1 MIWCNMISCYLKI
14 VFVNRVV
21 YVYMIR
27 EWEES
32 DWHMLQVSHNSAHLN
47 EIGDKKKGENTKGH
61 WEIQLC
67 KACEDPWPK
76 KSSK

>member
-1 MIWCNMISCYLKI
+1 MISCYLKI

-32 DWHMLQVSHNSAHLN
+32 DWHMLQVLHKSALLN
-47 EIGDKKKGENTKGH
+47 EIGDNKKREKIHKDTEK
-61 WEIQLC
+61 LSSA
-67 KACEDPWPK
+67 KLAEDQ
-76 KSSK
+76 